1 MTALS
6 PSGPPADQ
14 GGVLPYQPGNAQDR
28 FGRLNGAPIPQ
39 DPLPQQ
45 RLPAP
50 GAAFSY
56 QAAAAAGL
64 QADRTTDP
72 ARAAP
77 ASAGPSPATAV
88 QSAAAAPVQP
98 TAAAPVQPT
107 AANSVQPMPT
117 APVQPMPSTPGQP
130 TAAAPVQPMPTTPV
144 QPIPTTPV
152 QPMPTTPV
160 QPMPT
165 APVQPMP
172 STPVQTVAAAPVQP
186 LSTAPGQL
194 AAAAPRQSARTA
206 VDPAAPL
213 QPTGPILAVPA
224 AIDLAGIMGLVALA
238 ESQITASHG
247 THAAAHRAEATLAQ
261 GVAQQLARAAT
272 LARGT
277 PEQGTELRLD
287 PQELGKVRLTLHMA
301 DNAILLQVQ
310 AERPETTELIRR
322 HINELVQEFRNLGYA
337 EVNVS
342 LGQSGGQTA
351 DGGPGGTLPGASDQP
366 VPDPD
371 AAPVPGL
378 APPRPVGLT
387 GSGGLDLRL

>member
-1 MTALS
+1 
-6 PSGPPADQ
+6 
-14 GGVLPYQPGNAQDR
+14 
-28 FGRLNGAPIPQ
+28 
-39 DPLPQQ
+39 
-45 RLPAP
+45 
-50 GAAFSY
+50 
-56 QAAAAAGL
+56 
-64 QADRTTDP
+64 
-72 ARAAP
+72 
-77 ASAGPSPATAV
+77 
-88 QSAAAAPVQP
+88 
-98 TAAAPVQPT
+98 
-107 AANSVQPMPT
+107 
-117 APVQPMPSTPGQP
+117 
-130 TAAAPVQPMPTTPV
+130 
-144 QPIPTTPV
+144 
-152 QPMPTTPV
+152 
-160 QPMPT
+160 
-165 APVQPMP
+165 MP

-213 QPTGPILAVPA
+213 QPTGPILAA
-224 AIDLAGIMGLVALA
+224 HAGIDMAGIMGLVAPA

-272 LARGT
+272 LARGA